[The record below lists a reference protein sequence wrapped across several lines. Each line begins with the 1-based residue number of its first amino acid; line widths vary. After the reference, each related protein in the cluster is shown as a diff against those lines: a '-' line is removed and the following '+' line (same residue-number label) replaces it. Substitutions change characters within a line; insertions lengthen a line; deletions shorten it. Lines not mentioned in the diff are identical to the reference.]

1 VPVPSRASDPR
12 RRAASPVR
20 PALSG
25 VRCGVRGTEHPFGR
39 GTIQHERTFGVK
51 HLGERVFAPNT

>member
-1 VPVPSRASDPR
+1 
-12 RRAASPVR
+12 VR

-25 VRCGVRGTEHPFGR
+25 VLVDVRGTEHPFGR

-51 HLGERVFAPNT
+51 HFGERVFAPNT